1 MKFNFFKTAMTL
13 SLGLSLSLVSCDKN
27 EIENGNDGL
36 QSNFQEEKLDYDAIV
51 EELSNDTDVVSFSFI
66 NPEEMLRSQSC
77 GLPEDPI
84 AQINSLEKRKGFLYD
99 IRGCVRDHKYEADQL
114 YHYNYNGHRYFMLD
128 VDLNMGAGG
137 KYIYLDVAFTDDA
150 SESITNLYG
159 YNASNV
165 SSKGSNEEFVLT
177 TGGDILDCNEG
188 TKKGGPIYLTYTK
201 RSKVYGT
208 PLHGLLIV
216 AYKSKANDKR
226 GSWHKTASGIDL
238 NQGAGGRYIYLF
250 TL

>member
-27 EIENGNDGL
+27 EIENGDDGL

-51 EELSNDTDVVSFSFI
+51 EELSNDTNVVSFSFI

-77 GLPEDPI
+77 GMSEDPI
-84 AQINSLEKRKGFLYD
+84 AQYVNGAELRKGFLYD
-99 IRGCVRDHKYEADQL
+99 IKGYVTDSKATTKCY
-114 YHYNYNGHRYFMLD
+114 YSYGYRYYRFD

-137 KYIYLDVAFTDDA
+137 KYIYLDVAFTADD
-150 SESITNLYG
+150 SEAITNLYG

-165 SSKGSNEEFVLT
+165 SSKGSNEDFVRKT
-177 TGGDILDCNEG
+177 NGGILNCNEG

-201 RSKVYGT
+201 YSKVKGT
-208 PLHGLLIV
+208 PMHGLLIV